1 VSSRARIVLQT
12 TAVCAVALCA
22 GLARANHSEPG
33 KGRSVKMP
41 LVTAYAPCTA
51 PNTAT
56 AGANPVPACTPP
68 VRNDPYCSFDLPDL
82 QNGSGKASA
91 VSLSNGDIQL
101 KLSAR
106 GLGLGCEGHTLC
118 GAISIRAT
126 TDRCQAGTAC
136 TVIDLINY
144 AATPPTGCCVVTS
157 GTCKL
162 KTSINA
168 IRFDTV
174 RPGDRAGVE
183 LFGCGLR
190 RTTLAEGEST
200 LPTDLSFR
208 CGPLAGPLSPGP

>member
-200 LPTDLSFR
+200 LPTDLTFR
-208 CGPLAGPLSPGP
+208 CGPLAGPLSPVP